1 VTVGASNIELAR
13 RGYEAI
19 IRGDLDAIRDL
30 LDPDVKWH
38 AGYPADG
45 CQNRKQALRWM
56 REAQARRGTPPAE
69 LIEMVDAGDK
79 VVVIM
84 RRTGEDG
91 EPELVANLTTFRDGK
106 VIEMV
111 HYPNPPDALAAAGVR
126 SADRG

>member
-1 VTVGASNIELAR
+1 MSAEYVELVR
-13 RGYEAI
+13 RGYEAAR
-19 IRGDLDAIRDL
+19 RGDLETMREL

-38 AGYPADG
+38 GGNPSDELA
-45 CQNRKQALRWM
+45 CHNRRQALEWM
-56 REAQARRGTPPAE
+56 GRARRRGPIGE
-69 LIEMVDAGDK
+69 LVEVIDAGDQ

-111 HYPNPPDALAAAGVR
+111 HYPDPDEARRAAGL
-126 SADRG
+126 